1 MKWYAAK
8 LIVECRVGRAHP
20 TLWDQQLVVFRAS
33 SATAAYATAL
43 TRGRQANH
51 AYRNVT
57 GETVQWRF
65 KGLADLQE
73 VLTKSLRSGT
83 EVYSRLAWR
92 RAPDIPPKSKL
103 TVFWVERNK
112 HRTAL
117 TFLTVTTDPAGG
129 GEWSNF
135 AVHRTGDSLCSSPSR

>member
-1 MKWYAAK
+1 MKWYVAE
-8 LIVECRVGRAHP
+8 LIVECRVGRARP
-20 TLWDQQLVVFRAS
+20 TLWDQQLVVFRAR

-43 TRGRQANH
+43 TRGRQENH

-57 GETVQWRF
+57 GETVRWRF

-73 VLTKSLRSGT
+73 LLTKSLRSGT
-83 EVYSRLAWR
+83 EVYSRLARR

-112 HRTAL
+112 HRTVVDVL
-117 TFLTVTTDPAGG
+117 SRDHG
-129 GEWSNF
+129 
-135 AVHRTGDSLCSSPSR
+135 SSSRR